1 MATFKF
7 AESIFIKIE
16 WHFQGAQKKLTVRS
30 FKQLRLSY
38 KQWK

>member
-16 WHFQGAQKKLTVRS
+16 MAF
-30 FKQLRLSY
+30 LRDLEEINCY
-38 KQWK
+38 KF